1 MATKTFANFDDL
13 IAHIGSGIQDALE
26 GDAQEIVKEKISKS
40 ARERVIL
47 ETDGR
52 ETAGIDDMASM
63 EGEVTIG
70 NKVFK
75 LKVKDTASPAPSV
88 FDQPFDQAKNA
99 AVGGT
104 MFANWIEDGKWID
117 LKAMLE
123 YRRGIGWN
131 PKDHE
136 KWSDYKTRGM
146 PKSEWKY
153 KPRREARPFIK
164 PVQQELEQNPQ
175 EILDAIEKSIYK

>member
-1 MATKTFANFDDL
+1 MAIKTFTTYDDL
-13 IAHIGSGIQDALE
+13 IAHIKGGIQDALE
-26 GDAQEIVKEKISKS
+26 GDAQQIVKEKISKS
-40 ARERVIL
+40 AREHVIL
-47 ETDGR
+47 ETNGR
-52 ETAGIDDMASM
+52 ETEGIDDMTSM

-70 NKVFK
+70 QNVFK
-75 LKVKDTASPAPSV
+75 LKVKDVASPAASV
-88 FDQPFDQAKNA
+88 FKQPFDESKNA

-104 MFANWIEDGKWID
+104 MFANWIEDGKWVD
-117 LKAMLE
+117 LKAMLN

-136 KWSDYKTRGM
+136 KWSDYRTRGM
-146 PKSEWKY
+146 PKSEWNY
-153 KPRREARPFIK
+153 KPRREARPFIE

>member
-13 IAHIGSGIQDALE
+13 IAHIGNGIQDALE

-40 ARERVIL
+40 ARDHVIL
-47 ETDGR
+47 ETAGR
-52 ETAGIDDMASM
+52 PADGIDDMSSM

-70 NKVFK
+70 KKVFK
-75 LKVKDTASPAPSV
+75 LKVKDVASPAESI
-88 FDQPFDQAKNA
+88 FGQPFDQAKNA

-153 KPRREARPFIK
+153 KPRREARPFIE

>member
-63 EGEVTIG
+63 EGEVR
-70 NKVFK
+70 
-75 LKVKDTASPAPSV
+75 
-88 FDQPFDQAKNA
+88 
-99 AVGGT
+99 
-104 MFANWIEDGKWID
+104 
-117 LKAMLE
+117 LE
-123 YRRGIGWN
+123 IRFL
-131 PKDHE
+131 
-136 KWSDYKTRGM
+136 S
-146 PKSEWKY
+146 
-153 KPRREARPFIK
+153 
-164 PVQQELEQNPQ
+164 
-175 EILDAIEKSIYK
+175 